1 MRMEYE
7 RRGHKSMTEKSKLKS
22 RIVTY
27 IKGQKTFMSKLEL
40 NEQKMKVLSM
50 SIK

>member
-7 RRGHKSMTEKSKLKS
+7 RRGHKSMTEKSKQKG

-27 IKGQKTFMSKLEL
+27 IKDQKTFMSKL
-40 NEQKMKVLSM
+40 
-50 SIK
+50 

>member
-27 IKGQKTFMSKLEL
+27 IRDQKNFMSKLKL
-40 NEQKMKVLSM
+40 NEERMKELSM